1 MSRPRNAGLTPA
13 AAPELFI
20 LCNKQSRAKWG
31 ETLLNRRGGPPRGQG
46 CPSSGHSRRQP
57 CRPWGGRVSSWGGG
71 VGACRGR
78 GEFSATVPT
87 ASQFGVPPPHLGPQ
101 VPCHVGP
108 LSHSPGPQQTSCGPQ
123 PTRICATSAQPSRVR
138 LLVQTA
144 LSQPAGP
151 VTGHCLAPWCLQCSC
166 ELAVPLGSLF
176 TPHPESLPSCP
187 SSL

>member
-1 MSRPRNAGLTPA
+1 MGRDL
-13 AAPELFI
+13 I
-20 LCNKQSRAKWG
+20 KQK
-31 ETLLNRRGGPPRGQG
+31 GGPPKGAG
-46 CPSSGHSRRQP
+46 LSLEWPQP
-57 CRPWGGRVSSWGGG
+57 PPALQALGGPGFLMGGG

-108 LSHSPGPQQTSCGPQ
+108 LSHSPGPQQTSCSPQ

-138 LLVQTA
+138 LLVQRA